1 MESCAGSKSVEAAV
15 TIAIRD
21 ARDSDLMEI
30 LAIYNDAVLTTTAVY
45 DYQPRSEAQQAVWF
59 QAKRDQGLPI
69 LVADD
74 CGAVAGFAS
83 YGPFRP
89 WPAYLHSVENS
100 LYVAPDRRSRG
111 IGSMLLPALI
121 RRASERGLHTMIA
134 GVDAE
139 NQASL
144 RLHAKFGFRPVAHF
158 REVGWKFERWL
169 DLAFLQLMLG
179 KEAAA

>member
-1 MESCAGSKSVEAAV
+1 MQ
-15 TIAIRD
+15 IRD
-21 ARDSDLMEI
+21 ATTADLPAM
-30 LAIYNDAVLTTTAVY
+30 LAIYNDVIATTTAIY
-45 DYQPRSEAQQAVWF
+45 DYTPRTLDAHDAWLKTKQEQNWPV
-59 QAKRDQGLPI
+59 

-74 CGAVAGFAS
+74 DGAVAGYGS

-100 LYVAPDRRSRG
+100 LYVAPERRGQG
-111 IGSMLLPALI
+111 IGSLLLPALI
-121 RRASERGLHTMIA
+121 RRAADRGLHTMIA
-134 GVDAE
+134 GIDAT

-144 RLHAKFGFRPVAHF
+144 RLHAKFGFERLAQF

-179 KEAAA
+179 KRAA

>member
-1 MESCAGSKSVEAAV
+1 M

-21 ARDSDLMEI
+21 AHEADLAAL

-45 DYQPRSEAQQAVWF
+45 DYKPRSTEQQAAWF
-59 QAKRDQGLPI
+59 QAKRAQNLPV
-69 LVADD
+69 LVAQDGD
-74 CGAVAGFAS
+74 AVVGFAS

-100 LYVAPDRRSRG
+100 LYVAPVRRGGG
-111 IGSMLLPALI
+111 IGSLLLPALI
-121 RRASERGLHTMIA
+121 QRAAGRGLHTMIA
-134 GVDAE
+134 GIDAA

-144 RLHAKFGFRPVAHF
+144 RLHAKFGFERVAQF

-179 KEAAA
+179 KRAA